1 MVLSKKLRF
10 QDVSMLVVDYHAVK
24 RSDET
29 TWPESNYT
37 MYMPEDI
44 QEGHSQER

>member
-1 MVLSKKLRF
+1 MVLSKKLCF

-29 TWPESNYT
+29 TWPESNYI